1 MYLGKREIFNPS
13 QHEEDRNAVISMKAG
28 AVWTAFVELEGLLNK
43 TQLAEQYFKRSHA
56 WLSQKL
62 NGCTVLNRKKSFT
75 EEEYHQ
81 LAEAFRDIAKRLIA
95 HADEIDAA
103 AMDEEQEGE

>member
-1 MYLGKREIFNPS
+1 MNKQLPTF
-13 QHEEDRNAVISMKAG
+13 EEMCDPAFRRAQLITEKMG
-28 AVWTAFVELEGLLNK
+28 AVWVAFLELKGLINK
-43 TQLAEQYFKRSHA
+43 TQIAKQYFGKTQS

-62 NGCTVLNRKKSFT
+62 NGCEVCKKERSFT

-81 LAEAFRDIAKRLIA
+81 LAEAFRDIARRLEK

-103 AMDEEQEGE
+103 AMED